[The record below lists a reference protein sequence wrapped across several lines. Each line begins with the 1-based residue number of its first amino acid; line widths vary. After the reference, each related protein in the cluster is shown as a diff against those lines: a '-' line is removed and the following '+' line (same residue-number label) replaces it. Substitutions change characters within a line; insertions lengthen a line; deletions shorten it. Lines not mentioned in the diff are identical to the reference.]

1 MMKKMGFILFFIAG
15 LLTMAGCRRADS
27 RDAGLASTPFTE
39 AVYDWGKGTGETLT
53 VWGAYPDLER
63 TYITKA
69 FQRYTELTG
78 NELNI
83 VQLPKD
89 QFVQQLLAVFGGG
102 STVEPPDIILSYGGT
117 NIEAYDPDENFY
129 DFSDAL
135 WVDDLTDTSINQTVY
150 NGRIIG
156 LPHWE
161 ASVSGTLYNKEIFR
175 KYHLDVPKTQQEF
188 MDVCAKLYEVGVTP
202 LYLPAKES
210 SMLLYQFP
218 LDTVVENSSILNG
231 LNDGSLDYADLPEM
245 AQIVSWYKTMADL
258 GYLGDDYMSN
268 DWDGMN
274 EAMRGNQYAMMLCW
288 DTWLY
293 TDFDGDSDNFGLM
306 PAFIGVPETGTFEG
320 PNLGLFIVNRHTQ
333 KLETALNFI
342 DFLADPYNYN
352 VAFEGVYTAPVFKNQ
367 VASISTPQYVEAEM
381 LIERNFR
388 DSTAWL
394 RIRGFS
400 QNDAQCILDY
410 MKGESLETAG
420 ECLQCMDRL
429 RRIRLENGE

>member
-188 MDVCAKLYEVGVTP
+188 MDVCAKLY
-202 LYLPAKES
+202 
-210 SMLLYQFP
+210 
-218 LDTVVENSSILNG
+218 
-231 LNDGSLDYADLPEM
+231 
-245 AQIVSWYKTMADL
+245 
-258 GYLGDDYMSN
+258 
-268 DWDGMN
+268 
-274 EAMRGNQYAMMLCW
+274 
-288 DTWLY
+288 
-293 TDFDGDSDNFGLM
+293 
-306 PAFIGVPETGTFEG
+306 
-320 PNLGLFIVNRHTQ
+320 
-333 KLETALNFI
+333 
-342 DFLADPYNYN
+342 
-352 VAFEGVYTAPVFKNQ
+352 
-367 VASISTPQYVEAEM
+367 
-381 LIERNFR
+381 
-388 DSTAWL
+388 
-394 RIRGFS
+394 
-400 QNDAQCILDY
+400 
-410 MKGESLETAG
+410 
-420 ECLQCMDRL
+420 
-429 RRIRLENGE
+429 